1 MAEEPTW
8 DAHVQGM
15 CELNG
20 WDFDAVKLGK
30 VTDGSGALDRTQAG
44 A

>member
-1 MAEEPTW
+1 
-8 DAHVQGM
+8 M

-20 WDFDAVKLGK
+20 WDFDAVKLGP
-30 VTDGSGALDRTQAG
+30 VTDGSGALDRSSVLGAGDGAG